1 MYLEVYVL
9 IGSMLLLI
17 LLGLPLFLSIGCSAL
32 ITLFFLLP
40 NLPLELIPQNLLG
53 GVAEAF
59 PCWPFRSFFWREKS

>member
-1 MYLEVYVL
+1 
-9 IGSMLLLI
+9 MLLLI

-53 GVAEAF
+53 GVDSFSLLA
-59 PCWPFRSFFWREKS
+59 FRSFFWREKS